1 MFDFRVLWML
11 CQVCWALPLDLKDS
25 ANDLHDYE
33 ENPVQE
39 LERLKRGP
47 PMFDLPRTWRVKK
60 LDNSINQ
67 DTQDLPPQP
76 AGKLTLGSEDN
87 LNLGSMGLEKRL
99 EGHKFTPGWRIGKR
113 SGYEASGRR
122 MFDESFAKRSSP
134 RRESGQ
140 FVWDNILRSPQG
152 FRFHDNFGDYS
163 LSSRFK
169 REKLMRT
176 ELNSI
181 PLMGKRQESSDADF
195 LSQSPL
201 MQRVPRGSEQTQRN
215 AAIRKHL
222 EVMKA
227 IYNTRI

>member
-76 AGKLTLGSEDN
+76 A
-87 LNLGSMGLEKRL
+87 GSMGLEKRL